1 MVTIRMGSGN
11 QITRPITHTSEIT
24 REMVE
29 FLGGSF
35 ENIEF
40 LKNGVQY
47 AGPLVAGD
55 TVDLRQ
61 RANSKG

>member
-47 AGPLVAGD
+47 AGPLAAGD